1 MKPQPA
7 FVSIAS
13 IIRRAAPLG
22 LLLLALLMAGGA
34 LVLLAIRATEAQSAP
49 SPPASVSVTH
59 GDGTLTATWPAG
71 AGATTYWV
79 AYRPVG
85 AGWQNAAINHPTTSI
100 TIPNVDNTLSYIVQV
115 ASRNAHSD
123 SGWTQSPPSGP
134 YAPWFRPPPPASV
147 SATRGDG
154 TITATWP
161 AVSSAT
167 GYRVV
172 YWSLGNS
179 FTTFAANYSGTSVT
193 ITGVDNSN
201 YYFVAVHS
209 VNQYGES
216 DSRVSPVIWPITSPT
231 ATPVTPPDMPASVR
245 VTRGDGTM
253 TVTWTASNRATGYG
267 VLYIADDSPSWSTA
281 ASNLAATSYTIK
293 GVDNAMGFSVAVHAS
308 NSGGHSSWNLVLQ
321 IMPYNP
327 GNAPTTVP
335 GTIPATVPA
344 AGTTTAPP
352 APSSVTVNRADGTL
366 TASWP
371 AVRGA
376 RSYRVEHFTDD
387 EYADHTRVTWGHT
400 ANRIVI
406 TGVDNATSYIVR
418 VSARSAGGDSAWNYS
433 PSVSPYNPPAKPT
446 PRPTPITVASI
457 SARNAIVRHRNPRRH
472 RHPHDVDCC
481 LARRE
486 RRNLLPRHLPGRRQP
501 RLVQRRS
508 EPYRNR
514 HHHHRRR
521 QRRLLRR
528 RRPRPQ
534 LRRRQRMARVAGHRP
549 TRSDVHVNAGSRAGP
564 NAYAHANPGA
574 AIRA

>member
-1 MKPQPA
+1 MRPQRA
-7 FVSIAS
+7 FAAIAS
-13 IIRRAAPLG
+13 ITRRAAPFG
-22 LLLLALLMAGGA
+22 LLLLTLLMAGGA
-34 LVLLAIRATEAQSAP
+34 LALLALRSTEAQSAP

-123 SGWTQSPPSGP
+123 SGWTQSSPSGP

-161 AVSSAT
+161 AVASAT
-167 GYRVV
+167 GYRVA
-172 YWSLGNS
+172 YWSTGNS
-179 FTTFAANYSGTSVT
+179 WTTFAANYSGTSVT

-201 YYFVAVHS
+201 YYIVAVQS
-209 VNQYGES
+209 VNQYGAS
-216 DSRVSPVIWPITSPT
+216 DSRSSPVIHPITSPT
-231 ATPVTPPDMPASVR
+231 ATPVVTPPEMPASVR

-253 TVTWTASNRATGYG
+253 TVAWSASERATGYS

-293 GVDNAMGFSVAVHAS
+293 GVDNAMGFSVAVYAS

-344 AGTTTAPP
+344 AGTTTVPP
-352 APSSVTVNRADGTL
+352 APSSVAVNRADGTL

-371 AVRGA
+371 AVSGA
-376 RSYRVEHFTDD
+376 HSYRVEHFTDD
-387 EYADHTRVTWGHT
+387 EHSDHTRVTWGHT
-400 ANRIVI
+400 ANSIVI
-406 TGVDNATSYIVR
+406 TGVANATSYIVR
-418 VSARSAGGDSAWNYS
+418 VSARSAGGDSGWSYS
-433 PSVSPYNPPAKPT
+433 PSAGPYNPPAQTDSPADARRVAPT
-446 PRPTPITVASI
+446 
-457 SARNAIVRHRNPRRH
+457 SARNAVVRHRNPRRH
-472 RHPHDVDCC
+472 PHPHDAGRC

-486 RRNLLPRHLPGRRQP
+486 RRDLLPGHLPGRRQSP
-501 RLVQRRS
+501 
-508 EPYRNR
+508 
-514 HHHHRRR
+514 
-521 QRRLLRR
+521 
-528 RRPRPQ
+528 
-534 LRRRQRMARVAGHRP
+534 
-549 TRSDVHVNAGSRAGP
+549 AGP
-564 NAYAHANPGA
+564 TPP
-574 AIRA
+574 